1 MRKVLYFVFFSLC
14 FPQIGISQNI
24 NKDSV
29 SFVHFYGMIDENDSL
44 SVLLANELYR
54 ISVNAKEEKY
64 PSFYGG
70 SYIDND
76 SIVFLLSNTASFAEI
91 MTIATDNSL
100 PYLRLKSCDVPYK
113 KLLDVEK
120 QLHDFYF
127 KKSNRKIIEDIIG
140 WSSWYV
146 SASDN
151 KVLIWLEECTD
162 NKIEYFKKY
171 VLNSPVLLFIETA
184 NDENLNGLL

>member
-1 MRKVLYFVFFSLC
+1 MRIVLFFLFYSLC
-14 FPQIGISQNI
+14 FSRIGISQNI

-29 SFVHFYGMIDENDSL
+29 SFVHSYGMIDENDSL

-64 PSFYGG
+64 PLFYGG
-70 SYIDND
+70 SYIDHD

-113 KLLDVEK
+113 ELLNVEK
-120 QLHDFYF
+120 RLHNFYF
-127 KKSNRKIIEDIIG
+127 KRSNRKIIEDIIG
-140 WSSWYV
+140 WSSWHV
-146 SASDN
+146 SAPDN

-162 NKIEYFKKY
+162 RNIENFKKY
-171 VLNSPVLLFIETA
+171 VLNSPVLLFIET
-184 NDENLNGLL
+184 DKKVHI